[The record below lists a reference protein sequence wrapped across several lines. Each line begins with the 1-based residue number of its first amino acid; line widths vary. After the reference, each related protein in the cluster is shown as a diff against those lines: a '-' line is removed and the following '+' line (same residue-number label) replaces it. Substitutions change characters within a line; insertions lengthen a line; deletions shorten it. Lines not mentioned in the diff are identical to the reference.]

1 MDRHLTKLAFLG
13 AALISLGLGTV
24 PVVTDIALAREST
37 TLQAPSST
45 PLLAQADIC
54 RQVAPAVNGLNVRQ
68 APSLSAEVVG
78 VVPGGSSVVLQ
89 DTGENGWVA
98 IAEPYQGYVASSY
111 LTNCAADVGGT
122 FGDEASVATS
132 SEMCRQVIVRSGLNV
147 RDEPTVYSDRLTAL
161 PTGTHVMVEGP
172 AVDTW
177 TPISEPVD
185 GYVAS
190 RFLGDCD

>member
-1 MDRHLTKLAFLG
+1 
-13 AALISLGLGTV
+13 
-24 PVVTDIALAREST
+24 
-37 TLQAPSST
+37 
-45 PLLAQADIC
+45 
-54 RQVAPAVNGLNVRQ
+54 
-68 APSLSAEVVG
+68 
-78 VVPGGSSVVLQ
+78 
-89 DTGENGWVA
+89 
-98 IAEPYQGYVASSY
+98 
-111 LTNCAADVGGT
+111 
-122 FGDEASVATS
+122 
-132 SEMCRQVIVRSGLNV
+132 MCRQVIVRSGLNV